1 MTRVLL
7 RTFPPGAK
15 PPVRNSWVCMRK
27 TESTTYSSKNQG
39 AQVMVAV
46 MKFSEDIP
54 LTTLLETAPECEEIL
69 MKYGLQKIK
78 EDGVYEI
85 VVPRLTLRG
94 FITLM
99 NLKEKERDELVSKLE
114 EIYNKKLS
122 GG

>member
-1 MTRVLL
+1 
-7 RTFPPGAK
+7 
-15 PPVRNSWVCMRK
+15 MR
-27 TESTTYSSKNQG
+27 
-39 AQVMVAV
+39 
-46 MKFSEDIP
+46 FSEDIP

-69 MKYGLQKIK
+69 MKYGLKKIK

>member
-1 MTRVLL
+1 
-7 RTFPPGAK
+7 
-15 PPVRNSWVCMRK
+15 
-27 TESTTYSSKNQG
+27 
-39 AQVMVAV
+39 

-54 LTTLLETAPECEEIL
+54 LTTLLENAPECEEIL
-69 MKYGLQKIK
+69 MKYGLKKIK

-99 NLKEKERDELVSKLE
+99 NIGEKEREELVSKLE

>member
-1 MTRVLL
+1 
-7 RTFPPGAK
+7 
-15 PPVRNSWVCMRK
+15 
-27 TESTTYSSKNQG
+27 
-39 AQVMVAV
+39 